1 MARTLLSNLS
11 AGGASGMP
19 LSGDGGETSPNS
31 ALSTE
36 TGATGGVIV
45 STVGNA
51 PFQSL
56 VALSVLKLGLTF
68 LL

>member
-1 MARTLLSNLS
+1 MARTLLSDLS
-11 AGGASGMP
+11 ARGVSGMP

-31 ALSTE
+31 TLSIE
-36 TGATGGVIV
+36 NGATGGVIV
-45 STVGNA
+45 AAVVNG